1 MVLIKSICYQSQL
14 AEDSHA
20 DISGMPASEQDFCS
34 A

>member
-1 MVLIKSICYQSQL
+1 MLLVKFICSQSQV
-14 AEDSHA
+14 ADASHA